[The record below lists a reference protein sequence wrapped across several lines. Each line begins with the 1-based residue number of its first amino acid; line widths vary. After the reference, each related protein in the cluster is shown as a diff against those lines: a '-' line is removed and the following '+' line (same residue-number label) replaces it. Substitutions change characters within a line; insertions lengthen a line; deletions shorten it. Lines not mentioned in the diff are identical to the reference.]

1 MYCVDSGVWI
11 GAFNP
16 KDAHHER
23 AKPIIKAVT
32 DGEPGGIII
41 TDHIF
46 GEVATYTRRKIG
58 IEKSVKAAR
67 AMLDTDHVEI
77 IVINDDLFSA
87 SYHIFERYPQLSFAD
102 AASIVVMRN
111 QDVTE
116 IFSFDSGFDGVRE
129 VNRLNALPKP

>member
-1 MYCVDSGVWI
+1 M

-16 KDAHHER
+16 KDAYHDR
-23 AKPIIKAVT
+23 AKPILEAVT
-32 DGEPGGIII
+32 DGELGRIII

-46 GEVATYTRRKIG
+46 GEVVTYTRRKIG
-58 IEKSVKAAR
+58 VEESVKAAR

-77 IVINDDLFSA
+77 VVINDDLFSA

-102 AASIVVMRN
+102 AASIVVMR
-111 QDVTE
+111 DRDATE

-129 VNRLNALPKP
+129 VNRLNALPKS